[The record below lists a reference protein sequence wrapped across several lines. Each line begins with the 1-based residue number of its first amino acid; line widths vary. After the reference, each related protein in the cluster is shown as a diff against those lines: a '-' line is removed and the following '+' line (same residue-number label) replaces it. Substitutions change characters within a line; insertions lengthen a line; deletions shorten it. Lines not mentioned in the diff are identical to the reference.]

1 MGLPIGSGAVEGM
14 CKSLVEGRCKQS
26 GMRNWTH
33 AGAEA
38 GLRLRAAQFDED
50 FHPLWQ
56 AHLRPAA

>member
-26 GMRNWTH
+26 GMRNWSH